1 MPAAS
6 GSPSGSVPF
15 GGSTGRV
22 AGGPAGGVVG
32 ETPRLGVPGVGVPL
46 GVGLGTVGLGDDAL
60 GDGDEIV
67 GVGDGSGA
75 HPASISAAIASAP
88 ATRVV
93 LRATVSSVSS
103 TGQPSHPRRA
113 ADDRTADHPTRAATI
128 PPSMLTT

>member
-1 MPAAS
+1 M
-6 GSPSGSVPF
+6 PF

-32 ETPRLGVPGVGVPL
+32 ETPGLGVAGVGSPL
-46 GVGLGTVGLGDDAL
+46 GVGLGIVGLGIVGLGDDAL
-60 GDGDEIV
+60 GEGDEIV

-75 HPASISAAIASAP
+75 QPASISAAIASAP